1 MEKYKVVWTSR
12 AASDLKNVYHFYS
25 QLIGEQKAFDF
36 ILLLLERVDRL
47 SDKRFIKIGAID
59 EEFKHLKRDY
69 RKLIEGD
76 VKITYRLSTS
86 KPIVYINRI
95 FDTRQSPSKNK

>member
-1 MEKYKVVWTSR
+1 LETYEIIWTSR
-12 AASDLKNVYHFYS
+12 AAGDLKKVYRFYS
-25 QLIGEQKAFDF
+25 QVIGEQKAFDF

-47 SDKRFIKIGAID
+47 SDKRFIKMGVID
-59 EEFKHLKRDY
+59 EEFKHLKRGY

-86 KPIVYINRI
+86 KPVVYINRI
-95 FDTRQSPSKNK
+95 FDTRQRPSKNK